1 MYRRILVPIDLQHVD
16 KMGKALDTAADL
28 ARGWQA
34 ELWYVAVTGKVPNRV
49 AKSPEAFAAEL
60 EAFAA
65 DQSRVLGLQVQC
77 RTISSVDVVVEL
89 DDTLIAA
96 ARDLDADLIVM
107 PSHIPGVPDRLHLVS
122 SNAAYIVRH
131 SSVSVFVVR

>member
-1 MYRRILVPIDLQHVD
+1 MYRRIMVPVDLQHVD
-16 KMGKALDTAADL
+16 KMGKALATATDL
-28 ARGWQA
+28 AHRYGA

-49 AKSPEAFAAEL
+49 ATSPERFAAEL

-65 DQSRVLGLQVQC
+65 DQGRDLGLTVHA

-89 DDTLIAA
+89 DDTLLATAVDIE
-96 ARDLDADLIVM
+96 ADLIVM
-107 PSHIPGVPDRLHLVS
+107 ASHIPGVPDRLHLIS

-131 SSVSVFVVR
+131 AHTSVFVVR

>member
-1 MYRRILVPIDLQHVD
+1 MYRRILVPVDLQHVD

-28 ARGWQA
+28 ARGWHA

-65 DQSRVLGLQVQC
+65 EQSRVLGLDVRC
-77 RTISSVDVVVEL
+77 RTISSVDVTVEL

-96 ARDLDADLIVM
+96 ARDIDADLIVM